1 MRIRWK
7 LLLLFLA
14 IFLLPI
20 GAGRYIAERSW
31 LRLGLELGERSSDE
45 LVRRTGAELGRMVDD
60 HARILARDRAILEAL
75 VRVQALEAAR
85 LLGAPPPGAPGD
97 ILVAEPLH
105 MGSEGEDAAMDP
117 RFCRVE
123 EQVENCLP
131 LEVDFDRSAVRF
143 LGQMGKMGQL
153 GPAERADAARLSS
166 LAPVHV
172 EASRKQ
178 PGPLLWQMI
187 VLRNGTMTIYPALGG
202 LPAMWDPRRSEWYA
216 RALKADSVLWT
227 GPVIDPLTRQPTLV
241 ASLAVPGPDGAPA
254 GVAAMVVPAA
264 SLVHEN
270 EHITGIS
277 HEASSFVVR
286 PEAQPEAEA
295 ESEAGVGAVDRT
307 KAKPRLH
314 VLAGE
319 DSQPMPERV
328 HMLWLTRQP
337 RFVESE
343 DDAGLRTVA
352 EDMRA
357 MRSGVR
363 VLPFEGRRSLW
374 TYGPVSGEGLALLLI
389 VPMADVIAPAAAA
402 EQYVLEQVRH
412 QINIT
417 GLVILAGAGIVTL
430 AAFLASGWITANIS
444 KLVGMTRRLSQGDFE
459 ARVDIRTHDELRE
472 LGDSFNAMV
481 PALQE
486 RLAIKE
492 SLDLAR
498 EIQRNL
504 LPAEAPHTPGLE
516 VVGASHSC
524 EETGGDYYDYL
535 DGCCEGRG
543 LAVCVGDVSGHG
555 LPAALF
561 MASARA
567 FLRAQAGSS
576 TSLAEAMSRVN
587 QLIYHDTYRT
597 GHFMTLLL
605 MEFDRDG
612 VSWVRAGHDPALVYD
627 PATDSFEELSGPGLA
642 LGLLPDYQYS
652 QEHRTGLRPGLL
664 FCLATDGVWE
674 ARSPQGEFYGKERL
688 RECIRANA
696 SRPAAEIVEAVAEE
710 VAVFRGRCPTEDD
723 VTLVIVRIRADC
735 RENLA

>member
-31 LRLGLELGERSSDE
+31 LRLGLELGERSRDE
-45 LVRRTGAELGRMVDD
+45 LVRRTGAELGRMVED

-105 MGSEGEDAAMDP
+105 MGSEGKDAAMDP

-131 LEVDFDRSAVRF
+131 LEVDFDRSAVRY
-143 LGQMGKMGQL
+143 LGQMGQMGNMGQP
-153 GPAERADAARLSS
+153 GPAERADAARLAS

-178 PGPLLWQMI
+178 PSPLLWQLI

-202 LPAMWDPRRSEWYA
+202 LPAMWDPRKSEWYA

-227 GPVIDPLTRQPTLV
+227 GPVTDPLTRQPTLV
-241 ASLAVPGPDGAPA
+241 ASLAVPGLDGAPA

-286 PEAQPEAEA
+286 PEAQPKAEA

-307 KAKPRLH
+307 KSKPRLH

-363 VLPFEGRRSLW
+363 VLPFDGRKSLW

-472 LGDSFNAMV
+472 LGESFNAMV

-504 LPAEAPHTPGLE
+504 LPAEAPHAPGLE
-516 VVGASHSC
+516 VAGASHSC

-576 TSLAEAMSRVN
+576 TSLAEAVSRVN
-587 QLIYHDTYRT
+587 RLIYHDTYRT

-627 PATDSFEELSGPGLA
+627 PVADSFDELSGPGLA
-642 LGLLPDYQYS
+642 LGLMPDYQYS
-652 QEHRTGLRPGLL
+652 QERRADLRPGLL

-688 RECIRANA
+688 RSCIRANA
-696 SRPAAEIVEAVAEE
+696 SRPADEIVEAVAED

-723 VTLVIVRIRADC
+723 VTLVIVRIRAD
-735 RENLA
+735 R